1 MRVAVARVWANDFEP
16 TPGAQY
22 ATSDHRRRCHSLRP
36 RYVSSRLSTLRME
49 RIVSARPFSHECF
62 NVELNIR
69 IQLELAIAAR
79 RECCTNSEDERA
91 QRSHHSDARPTM
103 GGGSRIASVRFLL

>member
-1 MRVAVARVWANDFEP
+1 MISNQPPEHNTQPATTGEDATRYVRATSARVCP
-16 TPGAQY
+16 P
-22 ATSDHRRRCHSLRP
+22 
-36 RYVSSRLSTLRME
+36 LRME
-49 RIVSARPFSHECF
+49 LIVSARPFSHECF

-103 GGGSRIASVRFLL
+103 GGGSRIASVRFLLNGSPARAR